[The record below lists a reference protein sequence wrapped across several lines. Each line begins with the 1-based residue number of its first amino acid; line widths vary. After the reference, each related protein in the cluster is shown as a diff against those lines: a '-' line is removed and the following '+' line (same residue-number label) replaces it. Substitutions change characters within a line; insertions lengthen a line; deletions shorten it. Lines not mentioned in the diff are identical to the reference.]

1 MSEPMIAMFIC
12 RSARA
17 ALAAA
22 DGTERPLPG
31 VQVIELPC
39 SGRVD
44 EVMVLRALRQGAWA
58 AMVVACLDGNCR
70 NRTGNYQARKRVDE
84 VRSLLAQLGLGPDRV
99 KMVSVAS
106 NQRAVL
112 IETVRKMMDEARER
126 GPINIL
132 EGDR

>member
-1 MSEPMIAMFIC
+1 MSEPTIAMFIC
-12 RSARA
+12 RNARA
-17 ALAAA
+17 ALTSA
-22 DGTERPLPG
+22 DGTEMPLAG

-58 AMVVACLDGNCR
+58 AIVVACLDGNCR
-70 NRTGNYQARKRVDE
+70 NLTGNYQARKRVDE
-84 VRSLLAQLGLGPDRV
+84 VRSLLLQLGLGPDRV
-99 KMVSVAS
+99 KMFSVAS

-112 IETVRKMMDEARER
+112 AEAVRKVMDEARER
-126 GPINIL
+126 GPIRIL